1 MRILVTGSAGFI
13 GYHLVKSLIE
23 RGEEVIGI
31 DNINNYYN
39 TGLKIGRL
47 SDVGI
52 VPEEIEENK
61 ICVSRKYRNYRFIK
75 FSIESDRLFLSTL
88 FKEEKFDVV
97 KRYIEEHRTAQLQE
111 ISDDNDVTIQQIK
124 QWVREERLTFTDD
137 SIVGIECESCGA
149 TIKTGRF
156 CEACKKQMANNL
168 GNAIKPERIIEPK
181 KDTRE
186 RARMRFL
193 DN

>member
-1 MRILVTGSAGFI
+1 MD
-13 GYHLVKSLIE
+13 VKNCRDCGKLF
-23 RGEEVIGI
+23 
-31 DNINNYYN
+31 NYIS
-39 TGLKIGRL
+39 GQRL
-47 SDVGI
+47 C
-52 VPEEIEENK
+52 PACREK
-61 ICVSRKYRNYRFIK
+61 
-75 FSIESDRLFLSTL
+75 L
-88 FKEEKFDVV
+88 EEKFDVV